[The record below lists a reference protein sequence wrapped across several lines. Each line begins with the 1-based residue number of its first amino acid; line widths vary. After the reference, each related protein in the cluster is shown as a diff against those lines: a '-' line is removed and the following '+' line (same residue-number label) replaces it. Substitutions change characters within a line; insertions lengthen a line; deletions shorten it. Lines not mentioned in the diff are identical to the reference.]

1 MTVNTHVGFEIR
13 VLSNL
18 IYRRIN
24 QMSAQ
29 EGETLTANQD
39 WVLHFLIQSQGRDIM
54 QRDIEKEFSIR
65 RSTASRTLQLMERN
79 GYIRREP
86 VSYDA
91 RLKKLVV
98 TEKGTEA
105 RDRMIDRLNRFEAEL
120 QSGISPEELNQL
132 TRTIRKLEENI
143 K

>member
-1 MTVNTHVGFEIR
+1 MTGNTHVGFEIR

-98 TEKGTEA
+98 TQKGTEA
-105 RDRMIDRLNRFEAEL
+105 RERMIDRLNRFEAEL
-120 QSGISPEELNQL
+120 QSGISREELNQL
-132 TRTIRKLEENI
+132 TSTIRKLEENI

>member
-1 MTVNTHVGFEIR
+1 
-13 VLSNL
+13 
-18 IYRRIN
+18 
-24 QMSAQ
+24 
-29 EGETLTANQD
+29 
-39 WVLHFLIQSQGRDIM
+39 M

-91 RLKKLVV
+91 RMKKLVV
-98 TEKGTEA
+98 TEKGAEA
-105 RDRMIDRLNRFEAEL
+105 RERMIDRLNRFEAEL
-120 QSGISPEELNQL
+120 QSGISRDELNQL

>member
-1 MTVNTHVGFEIR
+1 
-13 VLSNL
+13 
-18 IYRRIN
+18 
-24 QMSAQ
+24 
-29 EGETLTANQD
+29 
-39 WVLHFLIQSQGRDIM
+39 M

-91 RLKKLVV
+91 RMKKLVV
-98 TEKGTEA
+98 TEKGAEA
-105 RDRMIDRLNRFEAEL
+105 RERMIDRLNRFEAEL
-120 QSGISPEELNQL
+120 QSGISRDELSQL